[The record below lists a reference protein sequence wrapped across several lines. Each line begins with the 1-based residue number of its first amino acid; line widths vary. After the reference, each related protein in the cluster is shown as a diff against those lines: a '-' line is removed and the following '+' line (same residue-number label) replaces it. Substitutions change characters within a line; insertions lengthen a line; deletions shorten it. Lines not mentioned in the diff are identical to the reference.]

1 MEELLTPDSSTTA
14 LRGGRGRDIVI
25 LHSLLTDRDAFQ
37 VVASELM
44 SRFRATL
51 LNLPGFHGSAR
62 IPGSV
67 SAYERWL
74 EKALDGFGVDRDCIL
89 CGNGFGGT
97 VALAFALS
105 NQQRIGKLL
114 LVDVAA
120 GFPEQGK
127 AAFRLMAEKA
137 ANEGMGSIAP
147 IAAARVYHPA
157 HVAKNPSVIEE
168 RRRVLAE
175 IDPQAFAAACEA
187 LIDCNLVPRLGLLD
201 VPTLIVYGAL
211 DQATPP
217 ALNGIIGKNVRQAQM
232 IEIKECGHCPP
243 LERPTQFLETISSFI
258 S

>member
-1 MEELLTPDSSTTA
+1 MEEMLTPDGSTAA
-14 LRGGRGRDIVI
+14 LCGGRGRDIVI

-37 VVASELM
+37 VVASQLITQ
-44 SRFRATL
+44 FRVTL
-51 LNLPGFHGSAR
+51 INLPGFHRSAR

-67 SAYERWL
+67 LAYETWL
-74 EKALDGFGVDRDCIL
+74 GKALDGFGIGRNCIL

-114 LVDVAA
+114 LVDVAP

-137 ANEGMGSIAP
+137 TNEGMSSIAP
-147 IAAARVYHPA
+147 IAAGRVYHSA
-157 HVAKNPSVIEE
+157 YVEKNPAVIEE

-175 IDPQAFAAACEA
+175 IDPGAFAAACEA
-187 LIDCNLVPRLGLLD
+187 LINCNLEPRLGSLE

-217 ALNGIIGKNVRQAQM
+217 ALNGIIGKNVHRSQM
-232 IEIKECGHCPP
+232 IEIPNCGHCPP
-243 LERPTQFLETISSFI
+243 LEKPAEFLEPIRPFI